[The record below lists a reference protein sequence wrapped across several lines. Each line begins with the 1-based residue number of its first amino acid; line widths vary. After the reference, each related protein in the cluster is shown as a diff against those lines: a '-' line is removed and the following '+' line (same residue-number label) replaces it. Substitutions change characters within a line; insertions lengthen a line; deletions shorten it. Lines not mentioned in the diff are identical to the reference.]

1 MDVSG
6 LFTNIPQKEGLES
19 TSVALE
25 ERIYKSVP
33 TEFIV
38 RMLEIV
44 LQNNVF
50 IFREKYYS
58 QEIGTAMGIKPA
70 PPYTDNFMARQID
83 PKINKLQTN
92 TVKMD
97 SLQYNS

>member
-1 MDVSG
+1 
-6 LFTNIPQKEGLES
+6 
-19 TSVALE
+19 
-25 ERIYKSVP
+25 
-33 TEFIV
+33 
-38 RMLEIV
+38 MLEIV

-50 IFREKYYS
+50 IFNEKYYS

-70 PPYTDNFMARQID
+70 PPYADNFMARQID

-92 TVKMD
+92 TVKME